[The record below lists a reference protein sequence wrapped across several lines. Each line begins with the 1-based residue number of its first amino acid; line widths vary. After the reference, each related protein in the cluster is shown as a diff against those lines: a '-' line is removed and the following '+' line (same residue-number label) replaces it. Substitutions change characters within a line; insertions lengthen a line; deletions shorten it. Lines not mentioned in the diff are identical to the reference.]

1 MNSINSL
8 QQIRKLIK
16 RRKVLEQRNKLETL
30 FTSFFEITITTLF
43 WNVFLQGALP
53 ESWAFY
59 PKNHIIFVAGE
70 GCSPPRPQLIRLC
83 FELVAYVF
91 ADSSCA
97 FFMFIPSR
105 ASEGVGDEPKQRSLG
120 SYTKTSVSSETA
132 QPKKV
137 SLTFPISTT
146 VLGMIWV

>member
-43 WNVFLQGALP
+43 WNVFLQRALP

-59 PKNHIIFVAGE
+59 PKNHIIFVAG
-70 GCSPPRPQLIRLC
+70 GGLQPPSPPAHTPLFWTCRVCVCWFLLC
-83 FELVAYVF
+83 
-91 ADSSCA
+91 

-120 SYTKTSVSSETA
+120 SYTKTSVSSEIA

-146 VLGMIWV
+146 VLGMIWI